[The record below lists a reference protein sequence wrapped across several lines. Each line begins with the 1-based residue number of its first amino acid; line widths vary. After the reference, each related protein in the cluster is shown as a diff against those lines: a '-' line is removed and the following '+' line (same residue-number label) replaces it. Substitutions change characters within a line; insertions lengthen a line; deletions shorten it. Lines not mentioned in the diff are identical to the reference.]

1 MLIIVVKISNMKL
14 IHTTHSYFCRYCKK
28 IVIYDLTNNKK
39 YIYTVQKWF
48 SLKQYECTEAIVGG
62 THFENQMEKYNMF
75 IDNIIFG
82 FRELH
87 LWLSIFL
94 R

>member
-1 MLIIVVKISNMKL
+1 MFIVFIKISNMKL
-14 IHTTHSYFCRYCKK
+14 INTTNSYFFRYCKK

-39 YIYTVQKWF
+39 YIYTVQKRF
-48 SLKQYECTEAIVGG
+48 SLKQYECTEAIVGE
-62 THFENQMEKYNMF
+62 THFENQMEKYNIF
-75 IDNIIFG
+75 TDNIIFG